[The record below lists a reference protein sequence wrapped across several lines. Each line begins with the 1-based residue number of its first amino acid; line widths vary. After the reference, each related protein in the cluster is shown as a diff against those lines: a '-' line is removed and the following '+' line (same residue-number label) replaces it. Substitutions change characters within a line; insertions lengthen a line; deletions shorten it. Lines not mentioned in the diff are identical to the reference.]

1 MIKRFHHVGIAVR
14 NLDKAIQFFEET
26 YGAKLIF
33 RQRFE
38 DQKIESVLIA
48 IGDAKFELSSSL
60 DPQSAIGRFIE
71 SQGEGIH
78 HVSLEVDD
86 FNLVMETIKSKGLRV
101 ISEADTEDF
110 KAAFVHPKGN
120 LGILT
125 EIIQP
130 K

>member
-1 MIKRFHHVGIAVR
+1 MITKIHHLGIVVR

-26 YGAKLIF
+26 YGAKLLF
-33 RQRFE
+33 RRKFEEQRT
-38 DQKIESVLIA
+38 ESALVS
-48 IGDAKFELSSSL
+48 IGEAKFELSTSH
-60 DPQSAIGRFIE
+60 DRQSVIGRFIE

-86 FNLVMETIKSKGLRV
+86 FSLAIEKIKGKGLEV
-101 ISEADTEDF
+101 ISEADLGDF

-120 LGILT
+120 LGVLT